1 MSGFKYEQLWDK
13 IFHPNKA
20 KQEEIQNRLKEM
32 QELSKIAAE
41 IGDRQ
46 IYKSLNMEMNEL
58 FMKYLTYVFFDGLR
72 FIAPHF
78 LLLAIITSKVSFIYL
93 PVNLPLLGN
102 EIGVV
107 LLYPVMAIMTHFA
120 YKRFRFR
127 SKKLQLS

>member
-1 MSGFKYEQLWDK
+1 MSGFNYAKLWDK
-13 IFHPNKA
+13 IFHPNRA

-32 QELSKIAAE
+32 QELSKLATE
-41 IGDRQ
+41 IGNKQ
-46 IYKSLNMEMNEL
+46 IYKNLQVEMNEL

-93 PVNLPLLGN
+93 PVNLPLFGN

-107 LLYPVMAIMTHFA
+107 LLYPVMAILAHFA
-120 YKRFRFR
+120 YKRFR